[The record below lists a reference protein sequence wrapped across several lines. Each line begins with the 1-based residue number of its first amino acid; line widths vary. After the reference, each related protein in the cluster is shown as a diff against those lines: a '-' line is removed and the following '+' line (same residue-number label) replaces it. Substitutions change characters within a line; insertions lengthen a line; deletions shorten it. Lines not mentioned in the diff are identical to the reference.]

1 MLCFT
6 IQHVEKA
13 EALFPETPPA
23 DMLDTIA
30 ANQRALGPQSG
41 NVAGPRDHLDGD
53 KTDASKDDPMSVV
66 QSQRG
71 LEGAPPSQSYQQA
84 TETEGASLVTGP
96 SSSSTEQLRCEATP
110 LKETLVDRLYA
121 TTPGVK
127 TGSAGT
133 TVKKGKEDYL
143 YRRSVKV

>member
-66 QSQRG
+66 QSQWG

-84 TETEGASLVTGP
+84 TETEGTSLVTGP
-96 SSSSTEQLRCEATP
+96 SSSSTERLRCEATP
-110 LKETLVDRLYA
+110 LKETLVDKLYA

>member
-6 IQHVEKA
+6 IQHVEQA
-13 EALFPETPPA
+13 EALFPETPPT

-30 ANQRALGPQSG
+30 ADQRALGPQSG
-41 NVAGPRDHLDGD
+41 NAGPRDHLDGD
-53 KTDASKDDPMSVV
+53 RTDISKDDPMSVV
-66 QSQRG
+66 QSQRS
-71 LEGAPPSQSYQQA
+71 LEGASASQSYQQA
-84 TETEGASLVTGP
+84 TETEGASLLTGG
-96 SSSSTEQLRCEATP
+96 SSSSSEQLRCEATP

-143 YRRSVKV
+143 YRRTVKV

>member
-6 IQHVEKA
+6 IQHVEQA
-13 EALFPETPPA
+13 EALFPETPPT

-30 ANQRALGPQSG
+30 ADRRTLGPQSDS
-41 NVAGPRDHLDGD
+41 AARPRDHLDGSR
-53 KTDASKDDPMSVV
+53 TDISKDDPMSVV
-66 QSQRG
+66 RSQRS
-71 LEGAPPSQSYQQA
+71 LEGASASQSYQQA

-143 YRRSVKV
+143 YKRTVKV

>member
-1 MLCFT
+1 MLCST
-6 IQHVEKA
+6 IQHVEQA
-13 EALFPETPPA
+13 EALFPETPPT

-30 ANQRALGPQSG
+30 ADQRTLGPQSG
-41 NVAGPRDHLDGD
+41 NAAGPRDHGD
-53 KTDASKDDPMSVV
+53 RTDVSKDDPLSVV
-66 QSQRG
+66 QSQRS
-71 LEGAPPSQSYQQA
+71 LEGASASQIYQQA

-127 TGSAGT
+127 TGSAGA

-143 YRRSVKV
+143 YRRTVKV